1 MIPSDLM
8 PFWLTLGRPLTRLL
22 FAMCIGLLIANIV
35 EALRWTQPL
44 ARLSAPLV
52 RLARLREAAGASFSM
67 AFFSPAAANALLSD
81 SHAKGEISLRELV
94 LANLFNSLP
103 AYMVHLPT
111 MLFMLWPVLGAPALI
126 YTGLTLAAAALR
138 TLFTVGLGHFL
149 LPPLHG
155 ENCIECRLPQEK
167 VTLKSA
173 ALKAWKRFRRRLPKL
188 VMFTI
193 PVYVAMYLM
202 QHYGLF
208 RTAEAWLSDH
218 TPWLGFIRP
227 EALGIVLL
235 SLAAEIGASLSAAGS
250 ALHMG
255 GLTPPGSHH
264 RPARRQH
271 PLHPHAD
278 RPSPVPGLCRVLQ
291 PRPGLQAHLLQSAPE
306 DHHHDRRDMGLLAMR
321 HRLRDPLPRLLQG
334 LRKHKSSP
342 YPDAPP
348 QAAPLPK
355 I

>member
-255 GLTPPGSHH
+255 GLTPPEVIIALLVGNIFCAHCGNRLTLTTSGRKKNRNIPMAKYIRYQCHYNV
-264 RPARRQH
+264 RH
-271 PLHPHAD
+271 PGECD
-278 RPSPVPGLCRVLQ
+278 GQSGYSVPKVDSMVEQVVRMKL
-291 PRPGLQAHLLQSAPE
+291 AEIAAAPE
-306 DHHHDRRDMGLLAMR
+306 AEIIGR
-321 HRLRDPLPRLLQG
+321 
-334 LRKHKSSP
+334 
-342 YPDAPP
+342 
-348 QAAPLPK
+348 
-355 I
+355 

>member
-1 MIPSDLM
+1 MISSDLM

-81 SHAKGEISLRELV
+81 SHAKGEINLRELV

-173 ALKAWKRFRRRLPKL
+173 ALKPVKRPFS
-188 VMFTI
+188 F
-193 PVYVAMYLM
+193 
-202 QHYGLF
+202 
-208 RTAEAWLSDH
+208 
-218 TPWLGFIRP
+218 
-227 EALGIVLL
+227 
-235 SLAAEIGASLSAAGS
+235 
-250 ALHMG
+250 
-255 GLTPPGSHH
+255 
-264 RPARRQH
+264 
-271 PLHPHAD
+271 
-278 RPSPVPGLCRVLQ
+278 
-291 PRPGLQAHLLQSAPE
+291 
-306 DHHHDRRDMGLLAMR
+306 
-321 HRLRDPLPRLLQG
+321 
-334 LRKHKSSP
+334 
-342 YPDAPP
+342 
-348 QAAPLPK
+348 
-355 I
+355 

>member
-52 RLARLREAAGASFSM
+52 RLPLREAAGASFSM

-255 GLTPPGSHH
+255 GLTPPEVIIALLVGNILSTPMRTVRHQF
-264 RPARRQH
+264 PAY
-271 PLHPHAD
+271 AGYY
-278 RPSPVPGLCRVLQ
+278 SPGLAFKLIFYNQ
-291 PRPGLQAHLLQSAPE
+291 LLRTITMIGVTWAYW
-306 DHHHDRRDMGLLAMR
+306 LCAI
-321 HRLRDPLPRLLQG
+321 
-334 LRKHKSSP
+334 
-342 YPDAPP
+342 A
-348 QAAPLPK
+348 
-355 I
+355 

>member
-1 MIPSDLM
+1 MIPSDPM

-22 FAMCIGLLIANIV
+22 FAMCLGLLIANIV
-35 EALRWTQPL
+35 EALRWTRPL

-255 GLTPPGSHH
+255 GLTPPEVIIALLVGNILSTPMRTVRHQF
-264 RPARRQH
+264 PAY
-271 PLHPHAD
+271 AGYY
-278 RPSPVPGLCRVLQ
+278 SPGLAFKLIFYNQ
-291 PRPGLQAHLLQSAPE
+291 LLRTITMIGVTWAYW
-306 DHHHDRRDMGLLAMR
+306 LCAI
-321 HRLRDPLPRLLQG
+321 
-334 LRKHKSSP
+334 
-342 YPDAPP
+342 A
-348 QAAPLPK
+348 
-355 I
+355 

>member
-1 MIPSDLM
+1 MIPSDPM

-22 FAMCIGLLIANIV
+22 FAMCLGLLIANIV
-35 EALRWTQPL
+35 EALRWTRPL

-81 SHAKGEISLRELV
+81 SHAKGEINLRELV

-111 MLFMLWPVLGAPALI
+111 MLFMLWPVLGAPALV
-126 YTGLTLAAAALR
+126 YTGLTLAAAVLR

-155 ENCIECRLPQEK
+155 ETCIECRLPQEK
-167 VTLKSA
+167 VTFKSA

-208 RTAEAWLSDH
+208 RTAEAWLSEH
-218 TPWLGFIRP
+218 TPWIGFIRP

-255 GLTPPGSHH
+255 GLTPPEVIIALLVGNILS
-264 RPARRQH
+264 
-271 PLHPHAD
+271 
-278 RPSPVPGLCRVLQ
+278 
-291 PRPGLQAHLLQSAPE
+291 AHLLLPAPE
-306 DHHHDRRDMGLLAMR
+306 DCHHDRRDMGLLAVR
-321 HRLRDPLPRLLQG
+321 RRLRKGVPQRRKTFSLPECSHICGGG
-334 LRKHKSSP
+334 L
-342 YPDAPP
+342 
-348 QAAPLPK
+348 
-355 I
+355 

>member
-188 VMFTI
+188 VIFQI
-193 PVYVAMYLM
+193 
-202 QHYGLF
+202 F
-208 RTAEAWLSDH
+208 RK
-218 TPWLGFIRP
+218 
-227 EALGIVLL
+227 
-235 SLAAEIGASLSAAGS
+235 
-250 ALHMG
+250 
-255 GLTPPGSHH
+255 
-264 RPARRQH
+264 
-271 PLHPHAD
+271 
-278 RPSPVPGLCRVLQ
+278 
-291 PRPGLQAHLLQSAPE
+291 
-306 DHHHDRRDMGLLAMR
+306 
-321 HRLRDPLPRLLQG
+321 QG
-334 LRKHKSSP
+334 
-342 YPDAPP
+342 
-348 QAAPLPK
+348 
-355 I
+355 

>member
-167 VTLKSA
+167 SHPQERRAQGMETVPPPPAQARHVHHPRVRRHVPDA
-173 ALKAWKRFRRRLPKL
+173 ALRSVPHRRGVAFRPYPVARVHPARGARHRAPEPRRRNRRLP
-188 VMFTI
+188 V
-193 PVYVAMYLM
+193 
-202 QHYGLF
+202 
-208 RTAEAWLSDH
+208 RR
-218 TPWLGFIRP
+218 GF
-227 EALGIVLL
+227 
-235 SLAAEIGASLSAAGS
+235 
-250 ALHMG
+250 
-255 GLTPPGSHH
+255 
-264 RPARRQH
+264 RPAYGRAH
-271 PLHPHAD
+271 PPEVIIALLVGNILSTPMRTVRHQFPAYAGYY
-278 RPSPVPGLCRVLQ
+278 SPGLAFKLIFYNQ
-291 PRPGLQAHLLQSAPE
+291 LLRTITMIGVTWAYW
-306 DHHHDRRDMGLLAMR
+306 LCAI
-321 HRLRDPLPRLLQG
+321 
-334 LRKHKSSP
+334 
-342 YPDAPP
+342 A
-348 QAAPLPK
+348 
-355 I
+355 

>member
-235 SLAAEIGASLSAAGS
+235 SLARRNRRLPVRRGF
-250 ALHMG
+250 
-255 GLTPPGSHH
+255 
-264 RPARRQH
+264 RPAYGRAH
-271 PLHPHAD
+271 PPEVIIALLVGNILSTPCGPSVTSS
-278 RPSPVPGLCRVLQ
+278 RPMPGTTA
-291 PRPGLQAHLLQSAPE
+291 PPGLQAHLLQSAPE

-334 LRKHKSSP
+334 LRKHKCSP
-342 YPDAPP
+342 YPGTPP

>member
-1 MIPSDLM
+1 M
-8 PFWLTLGRPLTRLL
+8 
-22 FAMCIGLLIANIV
+22 
-35 EALRWTQPL
+35 
-44 ARLSAPLV
+44 
-52 RLARLREAAGASFSM
+52 
-67 AFFSPAAANALLSD
+67 
-81 SHAKGEISLRELV
+81 
-94 LANLFNSLP
+94 
-103 AYMVHLPT
+103 
-111 MLFMLWPVLGAPALI
+111 
-126 YTGLTLAAAALR
+126 
-138 TLFTVGLGHFL
+138 GLGHFL

-255 GLTPPGSHH
+255 GLTPPEVIIALLVGNILSTPMRTVRHQF
-264 RPARRQH
+264 PAY
-271 PLHPHAD
+271 A
-278 RPSPVPGLCRVLQ
+278 RVLQ
-291 PRPGLQAHLLQSAPE
+291 PRLALQAHLLQSAPE
-306 DHHHDRRDMGLLAMR
+306 AITMIGVTWAYWLCAI
-321 HRLRDPLPRLLQG
+321 
-334 LRKHKSSP
+334 
-342 YPDAPP
+342 A
-348 QAAPLPK
+348 
-355 I
+355 

>member
-138 TLFTVGLGHFL
+138 TLFTVD
-149 LPPLHG
+149 
-155 ENCIECRLPQEK
+155 R
-167 VTLKSA
+167 KS
-173 ALKAWKRFRRRLPKL
+173 
-188 VMFTI
+188 V
-193 PVYVAMYLM
+193 V
-202 QHYGLF
+202 
-208 RTAEAWLSDH
+208 
-218 TPWLGFIRP
+218 
-227 EALGIVLL
+227 
-235 SLAAEIGASLSAAGS
+235 
-250 ALHMG
+250 
-255 GLTPPGSHH
+255 
-264 RPARRQH
+264 
-271 PLHPHAD
+271 
-278 RPSPVPGLCRVLQ
+278 
-291 PRPGLQAHLLQSAPE
+291 
-306 DHHHDRRDMGLLAMR
+306 
-321 HRLRDPLPRLLQG
+321 
-334 LRKHKSSP
+334 
-342 YPDAPP
+342 
-348 QAAPLPK
+348 
-355 I
+355 